1 MSEKTPFIVLTV
13 VFVVGIVGFVL
24 MMTEANTGAATYG
37 RSIYEVTRTA
47 AETPGG
53 DPSQTARQALNRR
66 ALYGSMVQQGENLA
80 RIEQKTGISTGQA
93 YAKSGE
99 ALGTLGIAGTVKKED
114 SSSIPYRRVIDNA
127 RGCTTN
133 VPWRTGQI
141 GWQYAVGT
149 DALEDSIRSLEWYK
163 NGDTVALEDGRE
175 LTVMVRPCIANKPL
189 IWGAE
194 DTACAY
200 QTGITSTY

>member
-53 DPSQTARQALNRR
+53 DPSQTARQALDQR

-80 RIEQKTGISTGQA
+80 RIE
-93 YAKSGE
+93 
-99 ALGTLGIAGTVKKED
+99 
-114 SSSIPYRRVIDNA
+114 
-127 RGCTTN
+127 
-133 VPWRTGQI
+133 
-141 GWQYAVGT
+141 
-149 DALEDSIRSLEWYK
+149 
-163 NGDTVALEDGRE
+163 
-175 LTVMVRPCIANKPL
+175 
-189 IWGAE
+189 
-194 DTACAY
+194 
-200 QTGITSTY
+200 